1 MTDKEKKLRQIIED
15 FENRKTDGH
24 VAVGLIADLTGET
37 IDIGYFAEYWAS
49 EYLDTFIDKL
59 LVEHIHDWQ
68 SIDDKRAIE
77 LIIEIQDNVL
87 IIEIQD
93 NVEKGGLRIRNSTAL
108 EKRYNKSAGTVI
120 NIIYNHSSGDPQ
132 LILDELKKETRIFL

>member
-37 IDIGYFAEYWAS
+37 IDIGYLAEYWAS
-49 EYLDTFIDKL
+49 EDLDTFVDKL
-59 LVEHIHDWQ
+59 LVEHIDDWQ

-77 LIIEIQDNVL
+77 LIIEIQDNVGN
-87 IIEIQD
+87 E
-93 NVEKGGLRIRNSTAL
+93 GLRIRNSTAL
-108 EKRYNKSAGTVI
+108 EKRYSKSAGTVI
-120 NIIYNHSSGDPQ
+120 NIICNHSSGDPQ

>member
-77 LIIEIQDNVL
+77 LIIEIQDNV
-87 IIEIQD
+87 
-93 NVEKGGLRIRNSTAL
+93 EKGGLRIRNSTAL